1 MSDKKENK
9 DDSKPLMIREEN
21 IDSNTGDIK
30 ENKDEEKS
38 HSESEAAESKDN
50 DVVEFE
56 KTWNVDFEELKKK
69 NSERQ

>member
-1 MSDKKENK
+1 
-9 DDSKPLMIREEN
+9 MIRKRRRWFKVRW
-21 IDSNTGDIK
+21 K

-56 KTWNVDFEELKKK
+56 KTWNVDFEEELKKK